1 MATITLK
8 YDGRN
13 PLAKKVIDF
22 VLSLGIFEKITAIDE
37 ALDDVKNGKTKE
49 YDSVDEFFKNLS

>member
-22 VLSLGIFEKITAIDE
+22 VLSLGIFEKNTLKFAIH
-37 ALDDVKNGKTKE
+37 
-49 YDSVDEFFKNLS
+49 FFNTNNIHTFV